1 VHQFSVAAIRRPVKR
16 RRSVRLR
23 HIDVRMLFDEQ
34 TDCGF
39 VPPRGSIRDVA
50 ANCSRTRK
58 GHEEE
63 QDEAESSPPQLL
75 ELRSGGALRRG
86 GVGQQMIFLTST
98 TPAAAFTEAS
108 PYRARA
114 SRASAFPSSAEEGSF
129 FQQKSF

>member
-1 VHQFSVAAIRRPVKR
+1 MKR

-58 GHEEE
+58 RHEEE
-63 QDEAESSPPQLL
+63 QHEAESTPP
-75 ELRSGGALRRG
+75 GGAKRWG

-129 FQQKSF
+129 FQQKSFESHHKFSNRPVLSPMLSW